1 MPVITIFQ
9 TPVRVLP
16 AACKASAAEAF
27 LPRNLCSLVKVTLAS
42 FLEGGSDL
50 KGVVHSDSCDG
61 LRRLHDV
68 WRRYVDGERIVT
80 YAIVPT
86 GFNSRRAAYQALDK
100 ALEGTSISR
109 DDIGSTVATGYGRIA
124 IDYADRQVTE
134 ISCYARGIHHLYPQ
148 VRTIIDIG
156 GQDSKA
162 ISVGEDGRVVDFLMN
177 DKCAAGT
184 GRFLE
189 VMARALE
196 LEVTDL
202 GEISQQSREPYQVS
216 STCTVFA
223 ESEVVIL
230 VAEGVSREDIV
241 AGLHSAIAKRTLS
254 MVNRLALVPPV
265 AMAAGVAK
273 NRGVVKAIED
283 LRGHTLIVPSEPQ
296 IVGAL
301 GAALLAMEDLESAA
315 R

>member
-1 MPVITIFQ
+1 MMYAAGVD
-9 TPVRVLP
+9 VGAASGEVLI
-16 AACKASAAEAF
+16 
-27 LPRNLCSLVKVTLAS
+27 
-42 FLEGGSDL
+42 
-50 KGVVHSDSCDG
+50 
-61 LRRLHDV
+61 
-68 WRRYVDGERIVT
+68 WDGERVVS

-100 ALEGTSISR
+100 ALEGTDISKE
-109 DDIGSTVATGYGRIA
+109 DIGSTVATGYGRIA

-134 ISCYARGIHHLYPQ
+134 ISCYTRGIHHLFPQ

-189 VMARALE
+189 VMAKALE

-202 GEISQQSREPYQVS
+202 GEISLQSREPHQVS

-223 ESEVVIL
+223 ESEVVTL

-265 AMAAGVAK
+265 AMAGGVAK

-283 LRGHTLIVPSEPQ
+283 LLGQTLIIPSEPQ